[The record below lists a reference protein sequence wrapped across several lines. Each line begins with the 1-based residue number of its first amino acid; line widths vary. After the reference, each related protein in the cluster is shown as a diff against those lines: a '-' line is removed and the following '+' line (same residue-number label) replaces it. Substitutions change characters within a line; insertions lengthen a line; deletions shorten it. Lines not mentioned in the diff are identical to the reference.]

1 LIPFVLQVLNILS
14 LIVIADALLSWVSP
28 DPSQPPRNL
37 TNAIAE
43 PLGAPVRWVL
53 KPQYTGGIDFSPIAI
68 LLLLQYISRAILEAN
83 GQIL

>member
-1 LIPFVLQVLNILS
+1 MIPFVLQVLNILS
-14 LIVIADALLSWVSP
+14 LIVIADALLSWVTP
-28 DPSQPPRNL
+28 DPNQPPRSL

-43 PLGAPVRWVL
+43 PLGAPIRWVL
-53 KPQYTGGIDFSPIAI
+53 KPEYTGGIDFSPIAI